1 MRPSRATGPSP
12 QAAGPAG
19 GSALPRGASPC
30 GSSNPNPSAPCP
42 PTAAA
47 PCRAPR
53 TPTSALSRPRS
64 PPGRPPLRGRRR
76 GSPGTHS
83 ASAIFSSR
91 ASPRPAQPPQ
101 PPAGGGGPARA
112 LWVPARGA
120 EGPEAPGS
128 AVVAVPQPLAIT
140 LVLQLSPSPAAL
152 SVCWSYNSAAL
163 HLYQG
168 KMQRTQKAARVHPSV
183 SLLLSENVK
192 RKIRVHTR
200 WSKATCV
207 QSKGRSKQPKIQR
220 WLNCTALLCVGMG
233 CQDKRTD
240 VGLGLSVTWLHSK
253 LQERNVE
260 DEILLSYRCSLSP
273 AVSSTWLQRVA
284 RVLNFTD

>member
-112 LWVPARGA
+112 LRVPARGA

-140 LVLQLSPSPAAL
+140 FVLQLPPSPAAL
-152 SVCWSYNSAAL
+152 SVCWSYNNAAL
-163 HLYQG
+163 RLYQG

-233 CQDKRTD
+233 CQNKRMD

-273 AVSSTWLQRVA
+273 AVSST
-284 RVLNFTD
+284 

>member
-112 LWVPARGA
+112 LRVPARGA

-140 LVLQLSPSPAAL
+140 LVLQLPPSPAAL

-233 CQDKRTD
+233 CQNKRMD

-273 AVSSTWLQRVA
+273 AVSST
-284 RVLNFTD
+284 

>member
-273 AVSSTWLQRVA
+273 AASSTWLQRVA

>member
-112 LWVPARGA
+112 LRVPARGA

-140 LVLQLSPSPAAL
+140 LVLQLPPSPAAL
-152 SVCWSYNSAAL
+152 SVCWSYNNAAL
-163 HLYQG
+163 RLYQG

-233 CQDKRTD
+233 CQNKRMD

-273 AVSSTWLQRVA
+273 AVSST
-284 RVLNFTD
+284 

>member
-112 LWVPARGA
+112 LRVPARGA

-140 LVLQLSPSPAAL
+140 LVLQLPPSPAAL
-152 SVCWSYNSAAL
+152 SVCWSYHNAAL

-168 KMQRTQKAARVHPSV
+168 KMQRTQKTARVHPSV

-192 RKIRVHTR
+192 RKIRVHTC

-220 WLNCTALLCVGMG
+220 WLNRTALVVCGN
-233 CQDKRTD
+233 
-240 VGLGLSVTWLHSK
+240 GLPG
-253 LQERNVE
+253 
-260 DEILLSYRCSLSP
+260 
-273 AVSSTWLQRVA
+273 
-284 RVLNFTD
+284 

>member
-112 LWVPARGA
+112 LRVPARGA

-273 AVSSTWLQRVA
+273 AVSST
-284 RVLNFTD
+284 

>member
-112 LWVPARGA
+112 LRVPARGA

-128 AVVAVPQPLAIT
+128 AVVAVVAVPQPLAIT

-152 SVCWSYNSAAL
+152 SVCWSYNNAAL
-163 HLYQG
+163 RLYQG

-273 AVSSTWLQRVA
+273 AVSST
-284 RVLNFTD
+284 

>member
-112 LWVPARGA
+112 LRVPARGA

-152 SVCWSYNSAAL
+152 SVCWSYHNAAL
-163 HLYQG
+163 RLYQG

-220 WLNCTALLCVGMG
+220 WLNCTALVVCGN
-233 CQDKRTD
+233 
-240 VGLGLSVTWLHSK
+240 GLPG
-253 LQERNVE
+253 
-260 DEILLSYRCSLSP
+260 
-273 AVSSTWLQRVA
+273 
-284 RVLNFTD
+284 

>member
-112 LWVPARGA
+112 LRVPARGA

-140 LVLQLSPSPAAL
+140 LVLQLPPSPAAL

-168 KMQRTQKAARVHPSV
+168 KMQRTQKTARVHPSV

-233 CQDKRTD
+233 CQNKRMD

-273 AVSSTWLQRVA
+273 AVSST
-284 RVLNFTD
+284 

>member
-76 GSPGTHS
+76 GSPRTHS

-112 LWVPARGA
+112 LRVPARGA

-128 AVVAVPQPLAIT
+128 AVVAVPQPLAIR
-140 LVLQLSPSPAAL
+140 LVLQLPPSPAAL

-273 AVSSTWLQRVA
+273 AVSST
-284 RVLNFTD
+284 

>member
-112 LWVPARGA
+112 LRVPARGA

-140 LVLQLSPSPAAL
+140 FVLQLPPSPAAL

-220 WLNCTALLCVGMG
+220 WLNCTALVVCGN
-233 CQDKRTD
+233 
-240 VGLGLSVTWLHSK
+240 GLPG
-253 LQERNVE
+253 
-260 DEILLSYRCSLSP
+260 
-273 AVSSTWLQRVA
+273 
-284 RVLNFTD
+284 

>member
-112 LWVPARGA
+112 LRVPARGA

-140 LVLQLSPSPAAL
+140 LVLQLPPSPAAL

-273 AVSSTWLQRVA
+273 AVSST
-284 RVLNFTD
+284 

>member
-220 WLNCTALLCVGMG
+220 WLNCTALVVCGN
-233 CQDKRTD
+233 
-240 VGLGLSVTWLHSK
+240 GLPG
-253 LQERNVE
+253 
-260 DEILLSYRCSLSP
+260 
-273 AVSSTWLQRVA
+273 
-284 RVLNFTD
+284 

>member
-112 LWVPARGA
+112 LRVPARGA

-140 LVLQLSPSPAAL
+140 FVLQLPPSPAAL
-152 SVCWSYNSAAL
+152 SVCWSYNNAAL
-163 HLYQG
+163 RLYQG

-273 AVSSTWLQRVA
+273 AVSST
-284 RVLNFTD
+284 

>member
-112 LWVPARGA
+112 LRVPARGA